1 MKSLAHNNSQGN
13 DNLVFIINEQIFS
26 MIVKSTTIFTFYHIS
41 LIFDNRGSKRN
52 ADTLRIPEI
61 KKITVVYFRLTT

>member
-13 DNLVFIINEQIFS
+13 DNLVFIINEKIFS

-52 ADTLRIPEI
+52 ADTLRIIHEYLI
-61 KKITVVYFRLTT
+61 KQECFKQ